1 MYLLLFLF
9 GDIKTIFISQV
20 LFGRIYTV
28 ALYPEFYSEGY
39 ILSRYIPS
47 FVQGD
52 IYCRAI
58 SQVLFRRIYIVTLY
72 PFLWKS
78 GYIQWDE
85 IKKHGSVLL
94 NAAVF
99 IVEVYNFECGSLI
112 LFHFLG
118 TESHCIQMHLL
129 DHRHQTIRTGGR
141 EVFFQSDLLDEI

>member
-9 GDIKTIFISQV
+9 GDIKNVFISRV
-20 LFGRIYTV
+20 LFGRIYAV
-28 ALYPEFYSEGY
+28 ALYPEFCSEGY

-47 FVQGD
+47 FVRKD
-52 IYCRAI
+52 IRCRVI
-58 SQVLFRRIYIVTLY
+58 SRVLFRRIYIVTIY

-85 IKKHGSVLL
+85 IKKHGYIQE

-112 LFHFLG
+112 LFHFFG
-118 TESHCIQMHLL
+118 TESHCIQVHLL
-129 DHRHQTIRTGGR
+129 YHRHQAIRTGGR

>member
-1 MYLLLFLF
+1 MHISSYFGLGIYLPLHISFYFSLGIYVLLYISSSFSHGIYVPLYISSSF
-9 GDIKTIFISQV
+9 GHGIYVPLHISFY
-20 LFGRIYTV
+20 LRHGIY
-28 ALYPEFYSEGY
+28 ADG
-39 ILSRYIPS
+39 
-47 FVQGD
+47 
-52 IYCRAI
+52 
-58 SQVLFRRIYIVTLY
+58 
-72 PFLWKS
+72 
-78 GYIQWDE
+78 E
-85 IKKHGSVLL
+85 IKKHGNIQE